1 MRISVTDKYSAS
13 STYTN
18 PIHKS
23 LRKEIVWREVTEL
36 LLLQGRR
43 KATDSISLDE
53 HSITKLASHSMNRG
67 VRGVLLFFLSQPS

>member
-36 LLLQGRR
+36 LLLLGIQPPL
-43 KATDSISLDE
+43 TTSLLWRLVE
-53 HSITKLASHSMNRG
+53 AA
-67 VRGVLLFFLSQPS
+67 VLVGHTPVLSQTG